1 MTPRLAEYELAI
13 VAIFCIMGIFLFP
26 AVQGPYS
33 AVHGPVTALQSVR
46 SRIRWCRTMV
56 QAALSLARLPFS
68 LPLSNRFWPAW
79 LGSLEPQ
86 PLCPS
91 PGADANLRC

>member
-13 VAIFCIMGIFLFP
+13 VVIFCILGIFLFP

-91 PGADANLRC
+91 PGADAKLRC